1 MLDRRVSPLGGG
13 PSHHARGKENPVA
26 KLIAVPPAKAK
37 AARAKMERLVAKDL
51 HFQKQMAEME
61 HFATA
66 VKKRRDAEHAR
77 KQAEDKGGQK

>member
-1 MLDRRVSPLGGG
+1 M
-13 PSHHARGKENPVA
+13 A

-37 AARAKMERLVAKDL
+37 AARAKMERLVAKDA

-61 HFATA
+61 QFATA

-77 KQAEDKGGQK
+77 KLAEEKGGQK